1 MSTDRSARPGSQ
13 ADIHAI
19 KLTAASP
26 IPVFLESVIRINRGV
41 SHRSLSFGW
50 RRIKMRFHRLPHL
63 PAAPTIGELKEGA
76 DEKNL
81 GASVGFRCI
90 RSAPRNACDISCE
103 CAVKGELVHPVWAF
117 TLVSFVS

>member
-1 MSTDRSARPGSQ
+1 VSTDRSARPGSQ

-41 SHRSLSFGW
+41 SHRSVSFGW

-63 PAAPTIGELKEGA
+63 PAAPTIGELKECA

-90 RSAPRNACDISCE
+90 RSAPRNACDISYE
-103 CAVKGELVHPVWAF
+103 CAVVLSLVWAF
-117 TLVSFVS
+117 TLVSFVSRW